1 MVEIKQII
9 MILMYPDKINAND
22 DDDIDEIDDDTPTDD
37 YDFWVDWEEY
47 ANDDI
52 DEDVGVDWVKYAN
65 DDIDEDVA
73 ANDDN
78 TTINIDD
85 DQGLSQ
91 NSETGCLKMAIE

>member
-22 DDDIDEIDDDTPTDD
+22 DDDIDEIDDDTVD
-37 YDFWVDWEEY
+37 YDFGVDWEE
-47 ANDDI
+47 
-52 DEDVGVDWVKYAN
+52 YAN

-91 NSETGCLKMAIE
+91 NSETGCP